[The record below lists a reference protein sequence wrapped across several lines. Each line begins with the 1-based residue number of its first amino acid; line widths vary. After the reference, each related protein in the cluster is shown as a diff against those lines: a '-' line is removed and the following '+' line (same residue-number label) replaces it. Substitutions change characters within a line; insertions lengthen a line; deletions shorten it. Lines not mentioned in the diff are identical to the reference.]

1 MRARSIS
8 FLLLM
13 AVTLAACTPKPA
25 PDNDQVLADS
35 LITGLSKAI
44 SSGDLEKTMSYMA
57 DDVLVLDMGAVFSGK
72 DTLRAHMEPLMPFYK
87 NFAFQN
93 GLTAVKNDLI
103 TYHGLFS
110 VDWAMDTIPQPVRGV
125 ATLIWQKQLDGSW
138 KMILEKVDFG
148 MLVKK

>member
-1 MRARSIS
+1 MKTKSIL

-13 AVTLAACTPKPA
+13 MLTLAACNPKPV
-25 PDNDQVLADS
+25 PDNDQALADS
-35 LITGLSKAI
+35 LITGLSSAI

-87 NFAFQN
+87 NFTFHN
-93 GLTAVKNDLI
+93 GLTSVRNDLI

-110 VDWAMDTIPQPVRGV
+110 VDWAMETTPQPVRGV
-125 ATLIWQKQLDGSW
+125 ATLIWQKQPDGSW
-138 KMILEKVDFG
+138 KMILEKIDFG
-148 MLVKK
+148 MLVQK